1 MAGLNAFGTRFQ
13 KQVGMTWEDIADI
26 TNISGPGLERDTI
39 DVSSHQSP
47 DAWREFIGSLK
58 NAGEISLDVNYDP
71 ADHDELVSD
80 LDADDPLSYRIVF
93 PDDDE
98 TTWTINA
105 IMTGFEPEAPHDD
118 KLSASLTFKVT
129 GRPTLSSEES

>member
-13 KQVGMTWEDIADI
+13 KQNGMSWEDIADI

-58 NAGEISLDVNYDP
+58 DAGEVSLDVNYDP

-80 LDADDPLSYRIVF
+80 LDADSPLSYRIVF
-93 PDDDE
+93 PDNDE
-98 TTWTINA
+98 TTWTISA

-118 KLSASLTFKVT
+118 KLSATLTFKVT
-129 GRPTLSSEES
+129 GRPTLSSEGS